1 MTDRFVAHKVT
12 VVKRIVSISFVCAT
26 LAACGPAGEDEL
38 DGGGNGVYDT
48 DGDGLCD
55 STEAT
60 RGTGRLEPDT
70 DGDGIPDGV
79 EYALDYDEL
88 VAGSPEEA
96 NVVRLL
102 EEADTSA
109 TLAFDVEVNADGT
122 DVTAGLQRGSTGGLD
137 VDVFDDYASGVVAVS
152 AYPAENV
159 ANVETSRAIFRQVR
173 GQTRLSF
180 EARVRFPADA
190 APFGCSRLMP
200 FRLVVKTT
208 TGNTLAIVSRA
219 LIVEPR
225 LGASRDVA
233 TWCDLPY
240 ACY

>member
-1 MTDRFVAHKVT
+1 MN
-12 VVKRIVSISFVCAT
+12 RIVRASIVCAA
-26 LAACGPAGEDEL
+26 LAACGPVGEDDL

-48 DGDGLCD
+48 DRDGLCD
-55 STEAT
+55 LSETT
-60 RGTGRLEPDT
+60 RGTDRQNPDT
-70 DGDGIPDGV
+70 DGDGLPDGV

-88 VAGSPEEA
+88 IATSPEESW
-96 NVVRLL
+96 VVRLV
-102 EEADTSA
+102 EDADTSA
-109 TLAFDVEVNADGT
+109 TLVFDVDVSTEGT

-137 VDVFDDYASGVVAVS
+137 VDVFDEYANGVVAVS
-152 AYPAENV
+152 AYPSENV
-159 ANVETSRAIFRQVR
+159 ANVEASRALFRQVR
-173 GQTRLSF
+173 GQTRLTF

-190 APFGCSRLMP
+190 TPFGCSRLMP